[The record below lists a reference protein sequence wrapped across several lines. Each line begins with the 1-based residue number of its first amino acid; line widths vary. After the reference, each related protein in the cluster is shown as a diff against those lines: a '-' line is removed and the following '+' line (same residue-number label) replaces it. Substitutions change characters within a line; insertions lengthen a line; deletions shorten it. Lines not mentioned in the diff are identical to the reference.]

1 MGYAEVSI
9 KTQEKLEDNFK
20 RQFIEYN
27 SRYVSDTSFQEK
39 GKEELNEYWF
49 STINSE
55 LLTNEKMDVIDIY
68 KYLRKEIKI
77 PKKDKKDYFYFN
89 FFNKENWCKNIFQVA
104 QKVPAQN
111 SYKNESKSA

>member
-27 SRYVSDTSFQEK
+27 SRYVTDTSFQEK

-49 STINSE
+49 STINS
-55 LLTNEKMDVIDIY
+55 
-68 KYLRKEIKI
+68 
-77 PKKDKKDYFYFN
+77 
-89 FFNKENWCKNIFQVA
+89 
-104 QKVPAQN
+104 
-111 SYKNESKSA
+111 